1 MRRFL
6 RYLLVYFIYS
16 VRVLLFKK
24 KIRSFIYDI
33 QHFFYWYSLQKTG
46 QSPVDLQIPWLPFA
60 AIDFLK
66 KWLHKEMVVFEYGSG
81 GSSLFFASRVKQLYS
96 VEHDAAW
103 FAAVQ
108 KTIGKKNIR
117 NLSYTLMSPEP
128 VSPILNDCGNPDLY
142 RSCMK
147 EYKDF
152 SFEKYVKSIDQ
163 YPDLF
168 FDMVIVDGRA
178 RPSCIKHA
186 LPKIKRKGILLL
198 DNANRSYYLQPFPD
212 LMDELQWKKI
222 VFEGHFPVS
231 PASVLNTTMIFI
243 KQ

>member
-1 MRRFL
+1 M
-6 RYLLVYFIYS
+6 
-16 VRVLLFKK
+16 
-24 KIRSFIYDI
+24 
-33 QHFFYWYSLQKTG
+33 
-46 QSPVDLQIPWLPFA
+46 PFA

-81 GSSLFFASRVKQLYS
+81 GSSLFFASRVNHLYS

-108 KTIGKKNIR
+108 KKIQEKNIK
-117 NLSYTLMSPEP
+117 NLSYTLMRPEP
-128 VSPILNDCGNPDLY
+128 ASSVLDNCGNPDLY
-142 RSCMK
+142 LSCMR
-147 EYKDF
+147 EYKDY

-163 YPDLF
+163 YPDQY
-168 FDMVIVDGRA
+168 FDLVIVDGRA

-212 LMDELQWKKI
+212 LMDEVQWRKI
-222 VFEGHFPVS
+222 VFEDHFPVS

-243 KQ
+243 KR